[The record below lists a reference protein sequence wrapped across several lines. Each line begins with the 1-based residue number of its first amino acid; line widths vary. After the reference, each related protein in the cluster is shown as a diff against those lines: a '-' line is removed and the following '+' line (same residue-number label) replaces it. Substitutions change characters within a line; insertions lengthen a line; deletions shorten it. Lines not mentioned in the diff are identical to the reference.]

1 MKKMFFVLVVVGIVI
16 FFGCGKNLPDT
27 PACTNLS
34 PNADSSALL
43 QYAHDSSIQVTRDSS
58 GIFYRII
65 DSGNNLKP
73 IFSSNIRVNYVVR
86 TMSGYIIDSASN
98 SNLNGVG
105 LYGLIP
111 AWQIGLP
118 KIGVGGEIIMLVPSA
133 LAYGCAGYPPVV
145 PSNTPLYFDVK
156 LLQVN

>member
-1 MKKMFFVLVVVGIVI
+1 
-16 FFGCGKNLPDT
+16 
-27 PACTNLS
+27 
-34 PNADSSALL
+34 
-43 QYAHDSSIQVTRDSS
+43 
-58 GIFYRII
+58 
-65 DSGNNLKP
+65 
-73 IFSSNIRVNYVVR
+73 
-86 TMSGYIIDSASN
+86 MSGYIIDSASN